1 MDYGKKKSKPSS
13 NEKNLLKTIYQK
25 PKLKT
30 EPSPKGESLSKEKIN
45 SALKNFNPIKAV
57 SQTKNYRSETK

>member
-1 MDYGKKKSKPSS
+1 MDYAKKKSKPSS

-30 EPSPKGESLSKEKIN
+30 
-45 SALKNFNPIKAV
+45 
-57 SQTKNYRSETK
+57 